1 MRVATVKTDLSA
13 GFGSPRAGRAE
24 VHHSSLSIIM
34 PDILVPALWSGIGLV
49 VSVPFIP
56 WLSNAVVEDATFG
69 FLVSAMG

>member
-1 MRVATVKTDLSA
+1 MRVATAKTHLSA
-13 GFGSPRAGRAE
+13 GYGSPLAGQAE
-24 VHHSSLSIIM
+24 GYYSSLSTIM

-69 FLVSAMG
+69 FLISALG